1 MGFEKNNQELVE
13 ELIEKRWTMDDI
25 EFEKKYESLN
35 LDDKCRVAEVI
46 DNMEEEMM
54 ENFGIGEDD
63 EDFALADYCRGG
75 ELTED

>member
-54 ENFGIGEDD
+54 ENFGIEEDD